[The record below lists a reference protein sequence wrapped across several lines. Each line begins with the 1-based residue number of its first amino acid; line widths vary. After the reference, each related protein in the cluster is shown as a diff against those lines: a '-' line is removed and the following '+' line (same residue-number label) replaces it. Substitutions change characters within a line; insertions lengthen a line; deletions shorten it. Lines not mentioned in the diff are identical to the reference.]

1 MNHHKRK
8 DYEDMLV
15 KLSKQSGLEQ
25 PVVTN
30 LSDYDLLSRINVC
43 LIKLNCL
50 PMNEDE
56 LETILE

>member
-15 KLSKQSGLEQ
+15 RLSKQSGLEQ
-25 PVVTN
+25 PVVDN
-30 LSDYDLLSRINVC
+30 LSDYDLLSRINIC

-56 LETILE
+56 LEVILE